1 MKGKTLQKQAGICT
15 EEGEISMT
23 AKSGQPLSFA
33 RIALALA
40 NDYCQLFVIDSDD
53 DSYIEYTTIG
63 AEKEL
68 VQASSGANFYAA
80 VPENA
85 REQVWPE
92 DQEYFLNAFQKDTV
106 MKALE
111 NGRSFSLT
119 YRLNIEGNPHY
130 FSLKAIR
137 ASNHNIIIGVQ
148 DVDDRKRKELEH
160 EAESRTYT
168 EIVKSLASQYE
179 VIYHVDLSTGHYMEY
194 SSSNRFGFFR
204 PGEDFFEASADNIRK
219 VIHPEDRER
228 VLHEIERDV
237 LLNSIRTSGS
247 FTIVYRQI
255 FDGVPQYM
263 ELLAFHQED
272 NEERLVIGVRN
283 IDAQKKQEEENE
295 TYQRIA
301 GALARQYEV
310 IYYINTDTDAYTL
323 YSSTVQ
329 YAKLGTTVQGSDF
342 FADAASDIRIY
353 IHPDDVSATLQRLS
367 KDRLMHDLE
376 RNGTVTITYR
386 QILGGRHRYMNMQ
399 VVQPQNDPHHIVIGV
414 SNTDTQVRR
423 EQSLRAQ
430 NQTFNDISL
439 ALAQQYE
446 VIYHVNIRTN
456 EYSEYSASEK
466 YARLKVG
473 TRGKDFFSET
483 QINIK
488 RDIYPED
495 LPMLAHAMQ
504 KENLLKNLFA
514 YGKTFLNY
522 RLMIDGKPQYVA
534 LYAILPKEDS
544 DHIIV
549 SVANIDASKRMEAAY
564 QDALNLANKDAMTGV
579 KNKRAYAQAE
589 AELDELIQARSQKP
603 FAVAVCDLNGLKQ
616 INDTLGHKAG
626 DDYIS
631 STCSIICNV
640 FCHSP
645 VFRIGG
651 DEFAVILQGRDYD
664 NRDGLTK
671 QFLETLDA
679 HKNNGVRPCAFGISE
694 FDSEKDMRVQDVFER
709 ADRLM
714 YKDKEKCKK
723 NPFTDPAGA

>member
-1 MKGKTLQKQAGICT
+1 MTMKP
-15 EEGEISMT
+15 
-23 AKSGQPLSFA
+23 GQPLSFA

-40 NDYCQLFVIDSDD
+40 NDYSRLFVIDSDD
-53 DSYIEYTTIG
+53 DSYIEYTTLG
-63 AEKEL
+63 ANKEL
-68 VQASSGANFYAA
+68 VPASFGEDFFKA
-80 VPENA
+80 VPRDA

-92 DQEYFLNAFQKDTV
+92 DLEYFLNAFQKDT
-106 MKALE
+106 MLKALE

-137 ASNHNIIIGVQ
+137 ASDHNIIIGVQ

-179 VIYHVDLSTGHYMEY
+179 AIYHVDLTTGHYMEY

-204 PGEDFFEASADNIRK
+204 PGEDFFEVSASNIRK
-219 VIHPEDRER
+219 VIHPEDRDR

-237 LLNSIRTSGS
+237 LLKNIRSSGS
-247 FTIVYRQI
+247 FTIVYRQL

-272 NEERLVIGVRN
+272 NEDRLVVGVRN
-283 IDAQKKQEEENE
+283 IDAQKKQEEESE

-301 GALARQYEV
+301 GALASRYEV

-323 YSSTVQ
+323 YSSSEQ

-342 FADAASDIRIY
+342 FTDAAADIRIY
-353 IHPDDVSATLQRLS
+353 IHPDDVSATLQKLS
-367 KDRLMHDLE
+367 KDRLMRDLKQ
-376 RNGTVTITYR
+376 NGMVSITYR

-399 VVQPQNDPHHIVIGV
+399 VVQPLNDPHHIVIGV

-456 EYSEYSASEK
+456 EYAEYSASEK
-466 YARLKVG
+466 YTRLKVG

-483 QINIK
+483 QMNMQ

-495 LPMLAHAMQ
+495 LPMMAHAMQ
-504 KENLLKNLFA
+504 KENLLKTLFS
-514 YGKTFLNY
+514 YGKTILNY
-522 RLMIDGKPQYVA
+522 RLIVDDRPQYVS

-549 SVANIDASKRMEAAY
+549 SVANIDASKRMEEAY
-564 QDALNLANKDAMTGV
+564 QDALKLANKDELTGV
-579 KNKRAYAQAE
+579 KNKRAYVQAE
-589 AELDELIQARSQKP
+589 AEMNERIQSGEQKP
-603 FAVAVCDLNGLKQ
+603 FTVIVCDLNCLKQ
-616 INDTLGHKAG
+616 VNDTQGHKAG
-626 DDYIS
+626 DEYIRKN
-631 STCSIICNV
+631 CSVICDV

-651 DEFAVILQGRDYD
+651 DEFAVILQGRDYQIRED
-664 NRDGLTK
+664 LIMR
-671 QFLETLDA
+671 FSVTLDA
-679 HKNNGVRPCAFGISE
+679 HKHMGIRSCAFGVSE
-694 FDSEKDMRVQDVFER
+694 YDPEKDMRVQDVFER
-709 ADRLM
+709 ADKMM
-714 YKDKEKCKK
+714 YEDKEKCKQGLSR
-723 NPFTDPAGA
+723 N

>member
-1 MKGKTLQKQAGICT
+1 M
-15 EEGEISMT
+15 SR
-23 AKSGQPLSFA
+23 KSGQPLSFA
-33 RIALALA
+33 SIALALA

-63 AEKEL
+63 ADKEL
-68 VQASSGANFYAA
+68 VQASAGENFFQA
-80 VPENA
+80 VPKEA
-85 REQVWPE
+85 RKQVWPE
-92 DQEYFLNAFQKDTV
+92 DLDYFLNAFQKDT
-106 MKALE
+106 MIRALE

-119 YRLNIEGNPHY
+119 YRLNLEGNPHY

-137 ASNHNIIIGVQ
+137 ASDHNIIIGVQ

-179 VIYHVDLSTGHYMEY
+179 AIYHVDLTTGHYMEY
-194 SSSNRFGFFR
+194 SSSSRFGFFR
-204 PGEDFFEASADNIRK
+204 PGEDFFEVSRSNIQK
-219 VIHPEDRER
+219 VIHPEDRDR
-228 VLHEIERDV
+228 VLHEIDRDV
-237 LLNSIRTSGS
+237 LLNNIRTSGS

-272 NEERLVIGVRN
+272 NEDRLVVGVRN
-283 IDAQKKQEEENE
+283 IDAQKKREEESE

-301 GALARQYEV
+301 GALASRYEV
-310 IYYINTDTDAYTL
+310 IYYINTDTGAYTL
-323 YSSTVQ
+323 YSASEQ

-342 FADAASDIRIY
+342 FTDAAADIRIY
-353 IHPDDVSATLQRLS
+353 IHPDDVDVTLQKLS
-367 KDRLMHDLE
+367 KDRLMHDLQQ
-376 RNGTVTITYR
+376 NGMVSITYR
-386 QILGGRHRYMNMQ
+386 QILGGKHRYMNMQ
-399 VVQPQNDPHHIVIGV
+399 VVQPLNDSHHIVIGV

-456 EYSEYSASEK
+456 EYAEYSASEK

-473 TRGKDFFSET
+473 TRGKNFFSET
-483 QINIK
+483 QMNMK

-504 KENLLKNLFA
+504 KENLLKTLFS
-514 YGKTFLNY
+514 YGKTILNY
-522 RLMIDGKPQYVA
+522 RLMIDGRPQYVS

-549 SVANIDASKRMEAAY
+549 SVANIDASKRMEEAY
-564 QDALNLANKDAMTGV
+564 QDALDLANKDAMTGV
-579 KNKRAYAQAE
+579 KNKRAYAQTE
-589 AELDELIQARSQKP
+589 AEMDQQIQAGEQKP
-603 FAVAVCDLNGLKQ
+603 FSVIVCDLNGLKQ
-616 INDTLGHKAG
+616 VNDTQGHKAG

-631 STCSIICNV
+631 STCAVICDV

-651 DEFAVILQGRDYD
+651 DEFAVILQGRDHD
-664 NRDGLTK
+664 SREELIQ
-671 QFLETLDA
+671 QFSAALDA
-679 HKNNGVRPCAFGISE
+679 NKHTDIRPCAFGISE
-694 FDSEKDMRVQDVFER
+694 YDSGKDMRVQDVFER
-709 ADRLM
+709 ADKLM
-714 YKDKEKCKK
+714 YKDKERCKK
-723 NPFTDPAGA
+723 GISNPK

>member
-1 MKGKTLQKQAGICT
+1 M
-15 EEGEISMT
+15 SR
-23 AKSGQPLSFA
+23 KSGQPLSFA
-33 RIALALA
+33 SIALALA

-63 AEKEL
+63 ADKEL
-68 VQASSGANFYAA
+68 VQASAGENFFQA
-80 VPENA
+80 VPKEA

-92 DQEYFLNAFQKDTV
+92 DLDYFLNAFQKDT
-106 MKALE
+106 MIRALE

-119 YRLNIEGNPHY
+119 YRLNLEGNPHY

-137 ASNHNIIIGVQ
+137 ASDHNIIIGVQ

-179 VIYHVDLSTGHYMEY
+179 AIYHVDLTTGHYMEY
-194 SSSNRFGFFR
+194 SSSSRFGFFR
-204 PGEDFFEASADNIRK
+204 PGEDFFEVSRSNIQK
-219 VIHPEDRER
+219 VIHPEDRDR
-228 VLHEIERDV
+228 VLHEIDRDV
-237 LLNSIRTSGS
+237 LLNNIRTSGS

-263 ELLAFHQED
+263 ELLAFRQED
-272 NEERLVIGVRN
+272 NEDRLVVGVRN
-283 IDAQKKQEEENE
+283 IDAQKKREEESE

-301 GALARQYEV
+301 GALASRYEV
-310 IYYINTDTDAYTL
+310 IYYINTDTGAYTL
-323 YSSTVQ
+323 YSASEQ

-342 FADAASDIRIY
+342 FTDAAADIRIY
-353 IHPDDVSATLQRLS
+353 IHPDDVDVTLQKLS
-367 KDRLMHDLE
+367 KDRLMHDLQQ
-376 RNGTVTITYR
+376 NGMVSITYR
-386 QILGGRHRYMNMQ
+386 QILGGKHRYMNMQ
-399 VVQPQNDPHHIVIGV
+399 VVQPLNDSHHIVIGV

-456 EYSEYSASEK
+456 EYAEYSASEK

-473 TRGKDFFSET
+473 TRGKNFFSET
-483 QINIK
+483 QMNMK

-504 KENLLKNLFA
+504 KENLLKTLFS
-514 YGKTFLNY
+514 YGKTILNY
-522 RLMIDGKPQYVA
+522 RLMIDGRPQYVS

-549 SVANIDASKRMEAAY
+549 SVANIDASKRMEEAY
-564 QDALNLANKDAMTGV
+564 QDALDLANKDAMTGV
-579 KNKRAYAQAE
+579 KNKRAYAQTE
-589 AELDELIQARSQKP
+589 AEMDQQIQAGEQKP
-603 FAVAVCDLNGLKQ
+603 FSVIVCDLNGLKQ
-616 INDTLGHKAG
+616 VNDTQGHKAG

-631 STCSIICNV
+631 STCAVICDV

-651 DEFAVILQGRDYD
+651 DEFAVILQGRDHD
-664 NRDGLTK
+664 SREELIQ
-671 QFLETLDA
+671 QFSAALDA
-679 HKNNGVRPCAFGISE
+679 NKHTDIRPCAFGISE
-694 FDSEKDMRVQDVFER
+694 YDSGKDMRVQDVFER
-709 ADRLM
+709 ADKLM
-714 YKDKEKCKK
+714 YEDKERCKK
-723 NPFTDPAGA
+723 GISNPK